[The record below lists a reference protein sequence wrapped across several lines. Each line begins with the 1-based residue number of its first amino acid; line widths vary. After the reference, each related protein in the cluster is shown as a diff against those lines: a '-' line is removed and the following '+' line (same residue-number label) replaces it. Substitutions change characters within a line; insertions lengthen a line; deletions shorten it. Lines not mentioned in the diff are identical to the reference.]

1 MQSESEEQGADWS
14 DLRDC
19 SVQLEKENP
28 QANPVFGVARDNITK
43 TKQGI
48 WYNLCSL

>member
-1 MQSESEEQGADWS
+1 MESESEEQGADWS

-28 QANPVFGVARDNITK
+28 QAIISSAVLVFGVARRDIN
-43 TKQGI
+43 
-48 WYNLCSL
+48 

>member
-1 MQSESEEQGADWS
+1 MESESEEQGADWS

-28 QANPVFGVARDNITK
+28 QEIISCVWSCK
-43 TKQGI
+43 TQ
-48 WYNLCSL
+48 Y